1 MSRISRDTLEHIA
14 SLPNLTTISLPKWLD
29 LLIDSNNLEE
39 ESLLENKV
47 VTSKENLYLSN
58 FNLKAENYFIRN
70 NSR

>member
-47 VTSKENLYLSN
+47 VISKENLYLSN
-58 FNLKAENYFIRN
+58 FNLEAENYFIRN

>member
-14 SLPNLTTISLPKWLD
+14 NLPNLTTISLPKWLD
-29 LLIDSNNLEE
+29 LLVDINNLEE

-47 VTSKENLYLSN
+47 VISKENLYLSN
-58 FNLKAENYFIRN
+58 FNLEAENYFIRN